1 MPSIL
6 YDVSFKSRQLTQDE
20 LIERVRTCF
29 EDLEDGV
36 HSHTTL
42 DVAKMIAQIEL
53 EPVRYSFMHH
63 LLDEFCLSDLAKD
76 CVKEVVLSVESV

>member
-20 LIERVRTCF
+20 L
-29 EDLEDGV
+29 
-36 HSHTTL
+36 
-42 DVAKMIAQIEL
+42 IAQIEL